1 MIGRGIAKRE
11 FPKPDRGAVMRSIP
25 ILNAQVEL
33 IRDDAG
39 STGAMLISR
48 RPRSSNNW
56 LARCLIPP
64 VIEKRLK
71 LGELGV
77 FVVNLFDGVR
87 DVATIAAIFATHF
100 KVNRREAE
108 LSTAL
113 FIKRLAER
121 EMAAIIVPT

>member
-1 MIGRGIAKRE
+1 MIARRTVKRE
-11 FPKPDRGAVMRSIP
+11 IPKPDRGAVMRSIP
-25 ILNAQVEL
+25 ILNPQVE
-33 IRDDAG
+33 IVRADAG
-39 STGAMLISR
+39 ASGAMLISR

-64 VIEKRLK
+64 VVEKRLE
-71 LGELGV
+71 LDELGV

-121 EMAAIIVPT
+121 EMVAIIVPA